1 MHSKASAVNLQL
13 SLNARRQRHL
23 RGFVFGS
30 ILAGVILLVGMQSG
44 SFEQSA
50 GILADVILQ
59 KVHQQTLSQEQ
70 YLQWYVFSELRAPRM
85 VMAMFIGALL
95 AMSGCAMQGLVRNP
109 LAGVDGNRTH
119 LATFQTP
126 PWV

>member
-95 AMSGCAMQGLVRNP
+95 AMSGCAMQGLSLIHISEPTRP
-109 LAGVDGNRTH
+109 Y
-119 LATFQTP
+119 
-126 PWV
+126 